1 MIPADDAHAT
11 LELDDR
17 YVILQGFASDARTL
31 YLHRGGRPVPEGFSY
46 SSDSN
51 PEILDAR
58 GLQTLLQLAY
68 A

>member
-1 MIPADDAHAT
+1 
-11 LELDDR
+11 
-17 YVILQGFASDARTL
+17 
-31 YLHRGGRPVPEGFSY
+31 VPEGFSY

-51 PEILDAR
+51 PEKLDAR